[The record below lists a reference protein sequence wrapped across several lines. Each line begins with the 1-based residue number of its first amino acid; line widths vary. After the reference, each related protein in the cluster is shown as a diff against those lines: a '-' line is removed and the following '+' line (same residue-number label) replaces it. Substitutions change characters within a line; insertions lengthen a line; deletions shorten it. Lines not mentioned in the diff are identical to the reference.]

1 MLPIKTGTDGAL
13 VVPLTRRWNPKA
25 APEQSKKAVVMAP
38 PILGS
43 VESIPIY
50 PTMET
55 GPVSSPTSQKPTAIN
70 PLDFMRGNPYE

>member
-1 MLPIKTGTDGAL
+1 MLPIKTGTDGSL
-13 VVPLTRRWNPKA
+13 VVPLTKAWNGKA
-25 APEQSKKAVVMAP
+25 APEQSKKALVMAP

-55 GPVSSPTSQKPTAIN
+55 GPAASPTSQKPTALN